1 MDNEHS
7 IWHSTHRDVHPVGA
21 TYSEIYNDFLN
32 YAGAVR
38 AADPNAIIAG
48 PEEWGWFAQFYSG
61 YDQQNG
67 AGASGSDYNT
77 HGQTYYYPWLLQQLH
92 AYQQSTGIQLL
103 NVLTV
108 HYYPQDGTGGNDD
121 SSATQLLRN
130 RSTRSLWDP
139 SYVDQSWINQVGING
154 GKVNL
159 IPNLRRGPH
168 GHADQQADRKHAGH
182 RQSGELF

>member
-1 MDNEHS
+1 MPARCAPPTPTRS
-7 IWHSTHRDVHPVGA
+7 SQAPR
-21 TYSEIYNDFLN
+21 
-32 YAGAVR
+32 R
-38 AADPNAIIAG
+38 
-48 PEEWGWFAQFYSG
+48 WGWFAQFYSG

-139 SYVDQSWINQVGING
+139 SYVDQSWINQ
-154 GKVNL
+154 
-159 IPNLRRGPH
+159 
-168 GHADQQADRKHAGH
+168 
-182 RQSGELF
+182 